1 MTILITNDDGFD
13 AKGIKALAVLALEF
27 ATRVVVVAPD
37 KCYSGQSHS
46 INMDRPIFVE
56 QKPFKNLQGEVL
68 PAIEMYVCSGAPVD
82 CVKVALDAILKD
94 EKVDMVLAGINHGS
108 NSNLS
113 VVYSG
118 TMGAATEGSFYGIP
132 SIGFSLLNH
141 SADAQFDVAVV
152 WAREVLRRM
161 LESSLE
167 QLKGMCLNVNIPDLK
182 NEDIKGIKLARQTRG
197 HWVED
202 FIPNHDPKGRL
213 YYWMTG
219 RFINQEPEATDTDE
233 WALANNYVAVVPVQM
248 DLTDFARMEQVE
260 EILGKC

>member
-1 MTILITNDDGFD
+1 MTILITNDDGYD
-13 AKGIKALAVLALEF
+13 AKGIKALTELATEF
-27 ATRVVVVAPD
+27 AQRVVVVAPD

-56 QKPFKNLQGEVL
+56 QKPFENLNGEIIPSV
-68 PAIEMYVCSGAPVD
+68 EMYVCSGAPVD

-94 EKVDMVLAGINHGS
+94 QKVDMVLAGINHGS

-141 SADAQFDVAVV
+141 NKNAEFDVAVI
-152 WAREVLRRM
+152 WAREVLRKVLTRP
-161 LESSLE
+161 LED
-167 QLKGMCLNVNIPDLK
+167 LKGLCLNVNIPDLK
-182 NEDIKGIKLARQTRG
+182 NKDIKGIKLARQTQG

-202 FIPNHDPKGRL
+202 FIPNYDPKGRL

-219 RFINQEPEATDTDE
+219 RFINREPQATDTDE

-248 DLTDFARMEQVE
+248 DLTDFARMDEVK
-260 EILGKC
+260 EILA